1 LGGIIT
7 EHTTIKPTHYILKY
21 TGRPMMT
28 TEVYSAIKNI
38 LTDQAAEKQVLMHV
52 HKASEYKTDNYIDWC
67 PGCGDYG
74 ILSALQMALAELNLE
89 PHNVVVVSG
98 VGNAAK
104 TPHFVKVNG
113 VHTLHGRLC
122 LLQWVLR

>member
-1 LGGIIT
+1 
-7 EHTTIKPTHYILKY
+7 
-21 TGRPMMT
+21 M
-28 TEVYSAIKNI
+28 A
-38 LTDQAAEKQVLMHV
+38 
-52 HKASEYKTDNYIDWC
+52 HKASEYKTDVYVDWC

-113 VHTLHGRLC
+113 VHTLHGRL
-122 LLQWVLR
+122 LPFAMGIKVANPNLEVIGVGGDGDGLALAQDTLSTLEEETST